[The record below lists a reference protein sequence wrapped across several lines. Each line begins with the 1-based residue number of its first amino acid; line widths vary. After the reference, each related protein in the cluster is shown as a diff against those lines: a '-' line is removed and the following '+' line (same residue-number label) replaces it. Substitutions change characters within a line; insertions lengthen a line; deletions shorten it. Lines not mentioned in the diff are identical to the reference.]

1 MKFLS
6 RRGYQVQTAT
16 NGPQA
21 LTLVEQEPPNLII
34 LDMYLPG
41 MDGIEVLRE
50 LQARPTK
57 SDVLVLS
64 SSQDDKLLQEALA
77 LGAFD
82 VMGKP
87 PTLDAIEL
95 AIQLRQVISAA

>member
-1 MKFLS
+1 
-6 RRGYQVQTAT
+6 
-16 NGPQA
+16 
-21 LTLVEQEPPNLII
+21 VEQEPPNLII
-34 LDMYLPG
+34 LDMYMPG
-41 MDGIEVLRE
+41 MDGMEVLRK
-50 LQARPTK
+50 LQGRPSK

-64 SSQDDKLLQEALA
+64 SSQDDKLLQDALT